1 MNRYVL
7 LQRPIIP
14 SEDSAPIEIIDNSKE
29 YGKRR
34 IEKLLEYGYTHVG
47 FIESERT
54 EMFLKQGF
62 NYKFY
67 AEEDKREELIDKLR
81 GLVDE
86 YKD

>member
-14 SEDSAPIEIIDNSKE
+14 SEDSAPIEIIDNSTE
-29 YGKRR
+29 AGKHRV
-34 IEKLLEYGYTHVG
+34 EKLLEYGYTHVG

-54 EMFLKQGF
+54 AMFLKQGF
-62 NYKFY
+62 SYKFY
-67 AEEDKREELIDKLR
+67 AEENKREELVYKLR